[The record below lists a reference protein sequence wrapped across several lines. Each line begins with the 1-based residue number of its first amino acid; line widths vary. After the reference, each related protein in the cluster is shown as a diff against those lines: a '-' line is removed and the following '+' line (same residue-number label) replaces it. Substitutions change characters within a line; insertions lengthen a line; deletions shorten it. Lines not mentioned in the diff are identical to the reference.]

1 MFKTGEFNFF
11 LQFKF
16 GNCGLFPQFSTTLL
30 KRLKK
35 GEMSLIFT
43 DKKDRPPARPP
54 TARPPTR
61 PTTHSPNNSPAQQTH
76 QPDHPPAQPPTRP
89 TNPPARPNFKSVVH
103 FLLEDF
109 RWWVSI
115 LGMMGDHPVDVG

>member
-1 MFKTGEFNFF
+1 MYYDRHLRGGVTKKMRFGTMSKTGEFNFF

-43 DKKDRPPARPP
+43 DKKGRPHKL
-54 TARPPTR
+54 T
-61 PTTHSPNNSPAQQTH
+61 
-76 QPDHPPAQPPTRP
+76 PDH
-89 TNPPARPNFKSVVH
+89 
-103 FLLEDF
+103 LL
-109 RWWVSI
+109 
-115 LGMMGDHPVDVG
+115 